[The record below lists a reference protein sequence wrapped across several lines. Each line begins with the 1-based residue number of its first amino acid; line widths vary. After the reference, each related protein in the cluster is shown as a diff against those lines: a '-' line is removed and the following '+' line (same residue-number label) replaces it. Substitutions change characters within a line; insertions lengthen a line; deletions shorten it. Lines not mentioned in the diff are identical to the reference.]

1 MRDLVKRLNELSDSA
16 EFEVSWYL
24 RDLVS
29 CP

>member
-24 RDLVS
+24 RDL
-29 CP
+29 